1 MLGEKHRDTHKPQ
14 QPGSLL
20 QTQGD
25 LTGAQTGMRAACST
39 RPSGCCALASVLCKS
54 APISDT
60 GRCQMHGGKSLS
72 GIAHPNYKHGRY
84 SKVWIARFVGEMY
97 YRDD

>member
-25 LTGAQTGMRAACST
+25 LTGAQTGDACRVLDAAEWMLRAGQ
-39 RPSGCCALASVLCKS
+39 RPV
-54 APISDT
+54 
-60 GRCQMHGGKSLS
+60 
-72 GIAHPNYKHGRY
+72 
-84 SKVWIARFVGEMY
+84 
-97 YRDD
+97 